1 MVAGVHAFEAWALY
15 PLIYANKLK
24 LHPLLVLVSLYVTE
38 HLFGVQVVNEAA
50 HALKATHTFVRAFVG
65 LFAHAHLHAS
75 SDASGVSQDYVLVE

>member
-38 HLFGVQVVNEAA
+38 HLFGVQVVLMTQRMHKKN
-50 HALKATHTFVRAFVG
+50 KT
-65 LFAHAHLHAS
+65 
-75 SDASGVSQDYVLVE
+75 